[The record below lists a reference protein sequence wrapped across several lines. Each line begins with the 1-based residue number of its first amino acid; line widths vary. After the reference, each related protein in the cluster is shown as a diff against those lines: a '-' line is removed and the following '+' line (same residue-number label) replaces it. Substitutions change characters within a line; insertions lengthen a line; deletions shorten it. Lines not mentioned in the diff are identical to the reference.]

1 MSICLSLSLSLSSL
15 SLSLSPFRLGYITSE
30 EYMSFLISRETDNVQ
45 TMAEIEDAF
54 AAISGE
60 REKLYVTREE
70 LLQVT

>member
-1 MSICLSLSLSLSSL
+1 
-15 SLSLSPFRLGYITSE
+15 
-30 EYMSFLISRETDNVQ
+30 MSFLISRETDNVQ